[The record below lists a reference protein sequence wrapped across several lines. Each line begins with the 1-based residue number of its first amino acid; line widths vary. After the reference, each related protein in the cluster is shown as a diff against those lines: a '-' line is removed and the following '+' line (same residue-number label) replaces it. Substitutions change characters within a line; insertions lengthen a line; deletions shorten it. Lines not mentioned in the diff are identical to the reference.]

1 MPDGLF
7 IAYYRV
13 STAQQGKSGLGL
25 EAQRAAVAAY
35 LNGGDWRI
43 IGDFTEIESG
53 KIDTRPQLAA
63 AMARCRLTG
72 ATLLV
77 AKLDRLSRDAAFLMG
92 LSKSG
97 LDIRA
102 ADMPD
107 ANTMMFGIMA
117 IVAQHERE
125 VISARTKAALAVAK
139 ANGTKLGGWRAT
151 RKDGSPR
158 LPAGTPAQATAGL
171 RRKADEFA
179 ARAAPTALALRQKGM
194 SLAAVA
200 AELTA
205 QHITAPR
212 GGGWNA
218 TAVRNLLGREASS
231 HKAASPATA

>member
-13 STAQQGKSGLGL
+13 STSGQGKSGLGL

-35 LNGGDWRI
+35 LNGGNWQL
-43 IGDFTEIESG
+43 IGEFTEVESG
-53 KIDTRPQLAA
+53 KVDARPQLEA

-72 ATLLV
+72 ATLVV
-77 AKLDRLSRDAAFLMG
+77 AKLDRLSRDAAFL
-92 LSKSG
+92 LTLNKSG

-125 VISARTKAALAVAK
+125 AISDRTKKALAAAK
-139 ANGTKLGGWRAT
+139 ARGTKLGGWRAT
-151 RKDGSPR
+151 KADGSPR
-158 LPAGTPAQATAGL
+158 RPGCDPAKATGGL
-171 RRKADEFA
+171 VRKANDFA
-179 ARAAPTALALRQKGM
+179 ARAGATALALRQSGM

-200 AELTA
+200 TELTA
-205 QHITAPR
+205 QHIATPR
-212 GGGWNA
+212 GGAWTA
-218 TAVRNLLGREASS
+218 TAVRNLLERM
-231 HKAASPATA
+231 